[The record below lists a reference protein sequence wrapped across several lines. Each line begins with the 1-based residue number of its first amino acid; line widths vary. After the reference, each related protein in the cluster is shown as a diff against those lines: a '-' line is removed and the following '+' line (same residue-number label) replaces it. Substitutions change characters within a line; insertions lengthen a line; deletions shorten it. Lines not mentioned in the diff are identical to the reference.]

1 MNIATESPAA
11 RNRNSASQTIR
22 DLNGILLI
30 DKPLGL
36 TSHDVLQALRRI
48 LGIKKLGHTGT
59 LDPLATGLLVFCVG
73 TASKLARFLVSK
85 DKTYEAEIRLGL
97 SSESYDGECVS
108 DNLEHKTIP
117 KVGLDEIERVI
128 KLFTGNI
135 RQRAPKYS
143 AIKVDG
149 KALYK
154 SARRGEPCDPP
165 VRSVVIHSIEI
176 RNYQPP
182 FLRLTVACGKGTYI
196 RSLAHDIG
204 TELGVGA
211 YLSALR
217 RTSVG
222 KLKLDSAFS
231 LDDVQRHADQN
242 SLAPAL
248 LKTENVIDLPAL
260 VVDENFAER
269 VRHGTLPNRG
279 DINRIQGTF
288 RAGKQVLLKDN
299 SGRILAIGICEI
311 GSEELATWQGGAFYR
326 YERVI

>member
-1 MNIATESPAA
+1 MNIATDNLVSE
-11 RNRNSASQTIR
+11 NRNSVSHTSQ
-22 DLNGILLI
+22 DMNGILLI

-48 LGIKKLGHTGT
+48 MGIKKLGHTGT
-59 LDPLATGLLVFCVG
+59 LDPLASGLLVFCVG

-97 SSESYDGECVS
+97 SAETYDSESVS
-108 DNLEHKTIP
+108 DTLDSETIP
-117 KVGLDEIERVI
+117 QIGRDEIERVI

-135 RQRAPKYS
+135 QQRAPKYS
-143 AIKVDG
+143 AIKVNG

-154 SARRGEPCDPP
+154 SARRGEPCNPP

-176 RNYQPP
+176 KTYQPP

-204 TELGVGA
+204 TELGSGA
-211 YLSALR
+211 YLSSLR

-222 KLKLDSAFS
+222 KLKLEAALS
-231 LDDVQRHADQN
+231 LDDVQRHADED
-242 SLAPAL
+242 SLSRAL
-248 LKTENVIDLPAL
+248 LKTEDVIDLPAL
-260 VVDENFAER
+260 IVADNFAKR
-269 VRHGTLPNRG
+269 VRHGALPNRG
-279 DINRIQGTF
+279 DISRIQGTF
-288 RAGKQVLLKDN
+288 RAGEHVLLKDN
-299 SGRILAIGICEI
+299 SGRALAVGICEI
-311 GSEELATWQGGAFYR
+311 GSEELAGRQGGVFFH